1 MKRLAV
7 CSILIVL
14 ATLCGSAEGLPD
26 AEVRFAKLKSL
37 AGSWKLT
44 HPQRDAKPAFRISY
58 KLISRDSA
66 LVETFGDPAGQV
78 TETVY
83 HLDGNNLMATHYC
96 AQGNQQRL
104 RMQPKHR
111 QHQSLCIPGCHQ
123 PKHEKDS
130 HLIDMRFTRL
140 VDGRLKREETDE
152 VRARTMIPSSCWN
165 GRTIT
170 VVRSVGKET

>member
-96 AQGNQQRL
+96 AQGNQPRL
-104 RMQPKHR
+104 RMQDDSTDSMIHFAF
-111 QHQSLCIPGCHQ
+111 QDVTNL
-123 PKHEKDS
+123 KHEKDS
-130 HLIDMRFTRL
+130 HLIDMRFTL
-140 VDGRLKREETDE
+140 LADGRLKREETYLSDGQKDVSSLLLE
-152 VRARTMIPSSCWN
+152 RADDN
-165 GRTIT
+165 GRP
-170 VVRSVGKET
+170 